1 MKKIFYT
8 LIVFSLGFISCG
20 GGSSGTGGYAI
31 NGKVVTPANVGISD
45 VVVEIYDVEGNLVAS
60 TQSGADGSY
69 QIPVLDLNEFY
80 VVVEADEFYVKIPE
94 GKHLVDL
101 IITVSEEFVD
111 FDITYEEDIFSD
123 SGDIIIENVDD
134 E

>member
-1 MKKIFYT
+1 MNKKSLLILFLAIFIT
-8 LIVFSLGFISCG
+8 SCG

-31 NGKVVTPANVGISD
+31 NGKVVTPANVGISE
-45 VVVEIYDVEGNLVAS
+45 VVVDIYDVEGNLVTS

-69 QIPVLDLNEFY
+69 LIPVLELSEFY
-80 VVVEADEFYVKIPE
+80 VVVEEDQFYVNIPE
-94 GKHLVDL
+94 GKHLVEL

-111 FDITYEEDIFSD
+111 FDITYEEDVFSD
-123 SGDIIIENVDD
+123 GDDIIIENVD